1 MGLIN
6 TILYFS
12 KENTYTDDNTDYS
25 DTSFEYESTT
35 TNNDEINIPI
45 NSTTTDWIYYNLQKN
60 HGIKILNH

>member
-6 TILYFS
+6 SILYFS
-12 KENTYTDDNTDYS
+12 KENTYTDDNSFNS

-35 TNNDEINIPI
+35 KNNDEINIPI

-60 HGIKILNH
+60 HGIEILN